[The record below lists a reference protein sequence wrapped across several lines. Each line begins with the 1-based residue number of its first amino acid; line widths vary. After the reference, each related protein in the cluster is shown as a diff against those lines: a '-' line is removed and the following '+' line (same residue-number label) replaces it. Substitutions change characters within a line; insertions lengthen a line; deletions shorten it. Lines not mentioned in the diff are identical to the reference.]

1 MTSRKML
8 ATLVAAGAL
17 FALPTASQAGGLK
30 EMHDCL
36 FGWTAHFHHQD
47 AAVKGKV
54 LQLNLGY
61 SHDINHAI
69 PEGIKVTVEP

>member
-36 FGWTAHFHHQD
+36 FGWTAHFHHHD
-47 AAVKGKV
+47 AVVKGKV
-54 LQLNLGY
+54 
-61 SHDINHAI
+61 HKKKAVKKAKAAKAM
-69 PEGIKVTVEP
+69 PKK

>member
-17 FALPTASQAGGLK
+17 LALPTASQAGGLGLDR
-30 EMHDCL
+30 MHKCM
-36 FGWTAHFHHQD
+36 FGWMAHFHHG

-54 LQLNLGY
+54 Y
-61 SHDINHAI
+61 KKKAVK
-69 PEGIKVTVEP
+69 KVRAAKAMPKK

>member
-17 FALPTASQAGGLK
+17 LALPTASQAGGLK

-36 FGWTAHFHHQD
+36 FGWTAHFHHRD
-47 AAVKGKV
+47 VAVKGKV
-54 LQLNLGY
+54 Y
-61 SHDINHAI
+61 KK
-69 PEGIKVTVEP
+69 KVVKKVKKAKKAKAKPLK

>member
-54 LQLNLGY
+54 
-61 SHDINHAI
+61 HKKKHAK
-69 PEGIKVTVEP
+69 KVKKAKAAKAMPKK

>member
-36 FGWTAHFHHQD
+36 FGWTAHFHRD
-47 AAVKGKV
+47 VAVKGAVHKTKAVKKV
-54 LQLNLGY
+54 KKAKAAKAL
-61 SHDINHAI
+61 
-69 PEGIKVTVEP
+69 PKK

>member
-17 FALPTASQAGGLK
+17 LALPTASQAGGLDK
-30 EMHDCL
+30 VHKCM
-36 FGWTAHFHHQD
+36 FGWMAHFHHG

-54 LQLNLGY
+54 Y
-61 SHDINHAI
+61 KKKAVK
-69 PEGIKVTVEP
+69 KVRAAKAMPKK